1 MLRRVFPVCLVLA
14 LWGCGDSKSAVRGAA
29 GDADENRKAVEAA
42 LEKLNTSEP
51 KDVRGAAAGLE
62 QALAKDP
69 ENVEGLTSLAQAV
82 QYLARHPAKK
92 ESVEPV
98 FHKSADLVRR
108 VLKIKPSLP
117 EEDQDFRRFA
127 SAAIFNDACAFA
139 REKKTPEA
147 MTALREAVDLGFSQI
162 DLLESSDELA
172 SVREDPEFAPFV
184 KEARE
189 KISVAAKKEVQHL
202 LAENKSFDFDFDVE
216 DINGNK
222 VSKAGLA
229 GKVLIVDIWGTWC
242 PPCKM
247 EIPHFVALDKQFSA
261 KGLQVV
267 GLNSE
272 GDSEGETAVKEV
284 KRFCKKEG
292 VTYPCALITE
302 DFIERIPDFEGFP
315 TTLFLDRKGKVRLKV
330 TGYHDMPFLQAAVES
345 LLNEKSDGP
354 GAESEE
360 KDGG

>member
-14 LWGCGDSKSAVRGAA
+14 IWGCGDSKSALRGAA
-29 GDADENRKAVEAA
+29 GDAEENRKTVEAA
-42 LEKLNTSEP
+42 LERLNTSEP
-51 KDVRGAAAGLE
+51 KDVRSAAAGLE

-69 ENVEGLTSLAQAV
+69 DNVEGLTALAQAV
-82 QYLARHPAKK
+82 QYVARHPAKK
-92 ESVEPV
+92 EPVEPV

-108 VLKIKPSLP
+108 VLKLKPSLV
-117 EEDQDFRRFA
+117 EEDRDFRHFA
-127 SAAIFNDACAFA
+127 ATAIFNDACAFA

-147 MTALREAVDLGFSQI
+147 LAALREAVDLGFSQI

-172 SVREDPEFAPFV
+172 SVRKDPEFAPFV
-184 KEARE
+184 KEAQA
-189 KISVAAKKEVQHL
+189 KIKAAAEKEVQHL
-202 LAENKSFDFDFDVE
+202 LAENESFDFDFDVE

-247 EIPHFVALDKQFSA
+247 EIPHFIALEKQFSE

-302 DFIERIPDFEGFP
+302 EFIERIPDFEGFP
-315 TTLFLDRKGKVRLKV
+315 TTLFLDRTGKVRLKV
-330 TGYHDMPFLQAAVES
+330 TGYHDMPFLQAAVET
-345 LLNEKSDGP
+345 LLNEKPSGP
-354 GAESEE
+354 GAAPEE
-360 KDGG
+360 KDGE